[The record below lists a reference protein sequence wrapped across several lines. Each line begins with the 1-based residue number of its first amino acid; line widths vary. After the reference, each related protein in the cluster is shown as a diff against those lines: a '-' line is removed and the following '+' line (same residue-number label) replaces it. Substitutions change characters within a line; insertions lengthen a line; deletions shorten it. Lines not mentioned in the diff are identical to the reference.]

1 MVENGLDLV
10 APETRIP
17 LLLTTYEVK
26 KPPLKV
32 QRSELVIL
40 LQRGLIL
47 QICAKD
53 CTLCPYPE
61 GKAGYLAVSN
71 MWLGRSYKYLACLLV
86 S

>member
-1 MVENGLDLV
+1 MVENGLDLM

-53 CTLCPYPE
+53 CNLCPYPE
-61 GKAGYLAVSN
+61 GKAGYLAESN
-71 MWLGRSYKYLACLLV
+71 MWLSQLYRYLACLLE